1 MAEER
6 VTLFAEV
13 LLPLPI
19 PGTFTYR
26 IPFELNN
33 KVKIGQRVVVQFG
46 KTKVMSGLIVSLS
59 NIVPDCTNIKYIIDV
74 LDDDPVI
81 NENQLKLWNWI
92 SSYYLCYLGEVMQA
106 ALPSALKLSSESKI
120 SLAEDFEL
128 DSQTLSDNEFLI
140 AEA

>member
-81 NENQLKLWNWI
+81 NENQLKLDFV
-92 SSYYLCYLGEVMQA
+92 L
-106 ALPSALKLSSESKI
+106 LS
-120 SLAEDFEL
+120 L
-128 DSQTLSDNEFLI
+128 LSW
-140 AEA
+140 